1 MSNEV
6 ATRNNGGAVADQ
18 SAIDNPFAQ
27 AGAGAGSTI
36 FVKYKGQ
43 GGVYSF
49 GQDEEEIQHGTLF
62 AVDIPQSKWSW
73 SFWWDGEVLET
84 LDTFVVDDPMGWDN
98 EPDFLPEDYDGDM
111 SLKEIRAEQADRDN
125 NFMDGWSCQSVLPMR
140 GVDGDDEEYTLKLNK
155 GVALNAFRTLLGS
168 FGRQF
173 KFKVGLVPIISLDA
187 KKYKSKIKS
196 VGWRAAPVLKIEE
209 WRSEEELLAGAGENP
224 EDYDTGGDGD
234 ADDAAP
240 EAEAAPADEAE
251 KEAPKRGRRGAR
263 GRGNFD
269 KAE

>member
-6 ATRNNGGAVADQ
+6 ATRNSGGAVADQ
-18 SAIDNPFAQ
+18 AAIDNPFAQ

-36 FVKYKGQ
+36 FVKFKGQ
-43 GGVYSF
+43 GGIFSH
-49 GQDEEEIQHGTLF
+49 GTDEEEIQHGTLF

-84 LDTFVVDDPMGWDN
+84 LDAFVVDDPMGWDN

-125 NFMDGWSCQSVLPMR
+125 SFMDGWSCQSVLPMR
-140 GVDGDDEEYTLKLNK
+140 GVDGDDEEYTLKMNK

-168 FGRQF
+168 YGRQF

-187 KKYKSKIKS
+187 KKYKSKIKT
-196 VGWRAAPVLKIEE
+196 VGWRAAPILKIEE

-224 EDYDTGGDGD
+224 EDYDDAQDGV
-234 ADDAAP
+234 ADAAP
-240 EAEAAPADEAE
+240 DAETDNAPAE
-251 KEAPKRGRRGAR
+251 KDEAPKRGGRRGAR
-263 GRGNFD
+263 GRGNFE
-269 KAE
+269 KAT